1 MVFILIVLN
10 IFPIFFAYRSTRCS
24 NEQRD
29 ILQSI
34 SEGRHA
40 DRKNIQPV
48 KHVLPKRACRHSS
61 PEVAIGRGD
70 DANSTEI
77 GWLLPTRSNSRS
89 WITRSSVILVPI
101 GSSPISSRKI
111 VLPWADSKRPR
122 RRCNAPV
129 KAPLSWPN
137 NSEAIS
143 EGGMAAQFT
152 RIKGRVARFDCS

>member
-70 DANSTEI
+70 DANVYGNRLAAPDPFEFP
-77 GWLLPTRSNSRS
+77 LLDHSQQCNLGSHWQLANLVQENCPAVGRFETAEAPLQRSCKGTS
-89 WITRSSVILVPI
+89 LVAKQF
-101 GSSPISSRKI
+101 GS
-111 VLPWADSKRPR
+111 DQR
-122 RRCNAPV
+122 RRNGR
-129 KAPLSWPN
+129 
-137 NSEAIS
+137 AIY
-143 EGGMAAQFT
+143 AD
-152 RIKGRVARFDCS
+152 KGARCAI